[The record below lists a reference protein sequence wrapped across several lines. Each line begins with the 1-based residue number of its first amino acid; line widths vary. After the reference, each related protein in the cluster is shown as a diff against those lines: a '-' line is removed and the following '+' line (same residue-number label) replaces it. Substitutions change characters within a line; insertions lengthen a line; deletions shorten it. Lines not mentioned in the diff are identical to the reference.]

1 MEAVGFRNLKV
12 KHKVKKEYFC
22 WMKKIL
28 ESRLN
33 SGNVVKMVNSRV
45 VAVIRY
51 YKGLRTWTKDKLIAV
66 ERQGKQ

>member
-12 KHKVKKEYFC
+12 KHKVKKEYFR

>member
-1 MEAVGFRNLKV
+1 
-12 KHKVKKEYFC
+12 
-22 WMKKIL
+22 MKKIL